1 MLTVILAK
9 RANLL
14 CLDIYKFLFEEENS
28 SQLWT
33 EGFTTYQQNMSMTQK
48 KKNCPFTNVL
58 STMSYSKI
66 YLNVTQNTEYLS

>member
-14 CLDIYKFLFEEENS
+14 YLDIYKFLFEEENS
-28 SQLWT
+28 GQLWT
-33 EGFTTYQQNMSMTQK
+33 EGVYNISTKYVNDSK

-66 YLNVTQNTEYLS
+66 YLNVTQITEYLS